1 MNCSVQRHSSKD
13 FYGTVFEEKENKK
26 KTTKKSTDLRRNENQ
41 PIYGAR
47 IGGKNMEKNRKQ
59 AKNMLATTVLILNEC
74 LLAGKFLILFGIIII
89 TYFSTLFQ
97 KA

>member
-1 MNCSVQRHSSKD
+1 
-13 FYGTVFEEKENKK
+13 
-26 KTTKKSTDLRRNENQ
+26 
-41 PIYGAR
+41 
-47 IGGKNMEKNRKQ
+47 MEKNRKQ

-74 LLAGKFLILFGIIII
+74 LLAGKFLVLFGIIII